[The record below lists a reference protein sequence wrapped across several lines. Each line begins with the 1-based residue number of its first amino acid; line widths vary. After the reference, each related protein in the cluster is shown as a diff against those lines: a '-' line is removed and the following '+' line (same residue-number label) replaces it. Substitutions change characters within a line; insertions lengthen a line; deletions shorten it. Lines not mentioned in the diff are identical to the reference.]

1 MTEQEFALRAQDQRG
16 RLYRTAFLYLGG
28 EHAAVDAVDE
38 AVYRAFRDR
47 RKLRQP
53 EFFETWLTRI
63 LINVCKDELR
73 RRRRECR
80 VCVPPE
86 PEAEHMDA
94 LSLREAVR
102 ALPEELRSVI
112 VLRYFTGLTLEET
125 AAALE
130 IPRGT
135 VSSRQRRAGVCAAFV
150 VMVNASPAFAISCA
164 KVPVLREL
172 AAAVAFSP
180 SLRAA
185 VEHDYVQ
192 YIGRTEG
199 ADRISVTAEYVIA
212 SPARAHLFYSVEGG
226 GRVSWELQTP
236 DGTPLEGYSSAQ
248 YSGTAGEAEELRHT
262 EFHFSR
268 GELPEEFLAVCTV
281 EPAGPAGEAENRA
294 PAVDGAGEPAEGE
307 AVALTFPIQL
317 DRDKMAGPKTVVV
330 DTWVEADGQRLKVD
344 QLEAY
349 PTHTEIHLQEDPENT
364 CWLAGAEFAFVDG
377 NGKEYDTGDGY
388 ITATGGEDSRSMLHY
403 YRQSLY
409 FLEGQEMTLSIRRL
423 KWLDKEQEW
432 ADIDLAAGTA
442 CGLPEGTELLQVCRE
457 GDRTILLF
465 RQAEGG
471 PDAPFTFLFRDPE
484 GTEHT
489 FDGVTTSGTA
499 EEVDGRKHVEYL
511 YHIQN
516 CAWDRIQIQLAHT
529 ETADHEDLN
538 IPFVLP

>member
-1 MTEQEFALRAQDQRG
+1 MNRREEYWVLTEQLRREPPELESAVRRG
-16 RLYRTAFLYLGG
+16 M
-28 EHAAVDAVDE
+28 D
-38 AVYRAFRDR
+38 RA
-47 RKLRQP
+47 
-53 EFFETWLTRI
+53 
-63 LINVCKDELR
+63 R
-73 RRRRECR
+73 RRRRR
-80 VCVPPE
+80 P
-86 PEAEHMDA
+86 AELLA
-94 LSLREAVR
+94 
-102 ALPEELRSVI
+102 
-112 VLRYFTGLTLEET
+112 GL
-125 AAALE
+125 
-130 IPRGT
+130 
-135 VSSRQRRAGVCAAFV
+135 AGVCAAFV

-330 DTWVEADGQRLKVD
+330 LS
-344 QLEAY
+344 L
-349 PTHTEIHLQEDPENT
+349 IH
-364 CWLAGAEFAFVDG
+364 
-377 NGKEYDTGDGY
+377 
-388 ITATGGEDSRSMLHY
+388 I
-403 YRQSLY
+403 
-409 FLEGQEMTLSIRRL
+409 
-423 KWLDKEQEW
+423 
-432 ADIDLAAGTA
+432 
-442 CGLPEGTELLQVCRE
+442 
-457 GDRTILLF
+457 
-465 RQAEGG
+465 
-471 PDAPFTFLFRDPE
+471 
-484 GTEHT
+484 
-489 FDGVTTSGTA
+489 
-499 EEVDGRKHVEYL
+499 
-511 YHIQN
+511 
-516 CAWDRIQIQLAHT
+516 
-529 ETADHEDLN
+529 
-538 IPFVLP
+538 

>member
-1 MTEQEFALRAQDQRG
+1 MNRREEYWVLTEQLRREPPELESAVRRG
-16 RLYRTAFLYLGG
+16 M
-28 EHAAVDAVDE
+28 D
-38 AVYRAFRDR
+38 RA
-47 RKLRQP
+47 
-53 EFFETWLTRI
+53 
-63 LINVCKDELR
+63 R
-73 RRRRECR
+73 RRRRR
-80 VCVPPE
+80 P
-86 PEAEHMDA
+86 AELLA
-94 LSLREAVR
+94 
-102 ALPEELRSVI
+102 
-112 VLRYFTGLTLEET
+112 GL
-125 AAALE
+125 
-130 IPRGT
+130 
-135 VSSRQRRAGVCAAFV
+135 AGVCAAFV
-150 VMVNASPAFAISCA
+150 VMVN
-164 KVPVLREL
+164 
-172 AAAVAFSP
+172 
-180 SLRAA
+180 
-185 VEHDYVQ
+185 
-192 YIGRTEG
+192 
-199 ADRISVTAEYVIA
+199 A

>member
-1 MTEQEFALRAQDQRG
+1 MNRREEYWVLTEQLRREPPELESAVRRG
-16 RLYRTAFLYLGG
+16 M
-28 EHAAVDAVDE
+28 E
-38 AVYRAFRDR
+38 RA
-47 RKLRQP
+47 
-53 EFFETWLTRI
+53 
-63 LINVCKDELR
+63 R
-73 RRRRECR
+73 RRRRR
-80 VCVPPE
+80 P
-86 PEAEHMDA
+86 AELLA
-94 LSLREAVR
+94 
-102 ALPEELRSVI
+102 
-112 VLRYFTGLTLEET
+112 GL
-125 AAALE
+125 
-130 IPRGT
+130 
-135 VSSRQRRAGVCAAFV
+135 AGVCAAFV

-344 QLEAY
+344 QLEVY

-364 CWLAGAEFAFVDG
+364 CWLAGGRVCLCRRERTGIRHGGRVHHCHRRGGFPLHAPLLPAEPVFPG
-377 NGKEYDTGDGY
+377 GTGDDPLHPEAEMAGQGAGVGGHRPGRRNRLR
-388 ITATGGEDSRSMLHY
+388 TAGGD
-403 YRQSLY
+403 
-409 FLEGQEMTLSIRRL
+409 
-423 KWLDKEQEW
+423 
-432 ADIDLAAGTA
+432 
-442 CGLPEGTELLQVCRE
+442 
-457 GDRTILLF
+457 
-465 RQAEGG
+465 
-471 PDAPFTFLFRDPE
+471 
-484 GTEHT
+484 
-489 FDGVTTSGTA
+489 
-499 EEVDGRKHVEYL
+499 
-511 YHIQN
+511 
-516 CAWDRIQIQLAHT
+516 
-529 ETADHEDLN
+529 
-538 IPFVLP
+538 

>member
-1 MTEQEFALRAQDQRG
+1 M
-16 RLYRTAFLYLGG
+16 
-28 EHAAVDAVDE
+28 
-38 AVYRAFRDR
+38 
-47 RKLRQP
+47 
-53 EFFETWLTRI
+53 
-63 LINVCKDELR
+63 
-73 RRRRECR
+73 
-80 VCVPPE
+80 
-86 PEAEHMDA
+86 
-94 LSLREAVR
+94 
-102 ALPEELRSVI
+102 
-112 VLRYFTGLTLEET
+112 
-125 AAALE
+125 
-130 IPRGT
+130 
-135 VSSRQRRAGVCAAFV
+135 
-150 VMVNASPAFAISCA
+150 
-164 KVPVLREL
+164 
-172 AAAVAFSP
+172 
-180 SLRAA
+180 
-185 VEHDYVQ
+185 
-192 YIGRTEG
+192 
-199 ADRISVTAEYVIA
+199 
-212 SPARAHLFYSVEGG
+212 
-226 GRVSWELQTP
+226 
-236 DGTPLEGYSSAQ
+236 
-248 YSGTAGEAEELRHT
+248 RHT

-344 QLEAY
+344 QLEVY

-377 NGKEYDTGDGY
+377 NGQEYDTGDGY

-442 CGLPEGTELLQVCRE
+442 CGLPEGTELLQACRE

>member
-1 MTEQEFALRAQDQRG
+1 MNRREEYWVLTEQLRREPPELESAVRRG
-16 RLYRTAFLYLGG
+16 M
-28 EHAAVDAVDE
+28 D
-38 AVYRAFRDR
+38 RA
-47 RKLRQP
+47 
-53 EFFETWLTRI
+53 
-63 LINVCKDELR
+63 R
-73 RRRRECR
+73 RRRRR
-80 VCVPPE
+80 P
-86 PEAEHMDA
+86 AELLA
-94 LSLREAVR
+94 
-102 ALPEELRSVI
+102 
-112 VLRYFTGLTLEET
+112 GL
-125 AAALE
+125 
-130 IPRGT
+130 
-135 VSSRQRRAGVCAAFV
+135 AGVCAAFV

-294 PAVDGAGEPAEGE
+294 PAVDRSGEAGEPAEGE

-317 DRDKMAGPKTVVV
+317 DRDKMAGPKTVVM
-330 DTWVEADGQRLKVD
+330 DTWVETDGQRLKVD
-344 QLEAY
+344 QLEVY

-377 NGKEYDTGDGY
+377 NGQEYDTGDGY

>member
-1 MTEQEFALRAQDQRG
+1 MNRREEYWVLTEQLRREPPELESAVRRG
-16 RLYRTAFLYLGG
+16 M
-28 EHAAVDAVDE
+28 D
-38 AVYRAFRDR
+38 RA
-47 RKLRQP
+47 
-53 EFFETWLTRI
+53 
-63 LINVCKDELR
+63 R
-73 RRRRECR
+73 RRRRR
-80 VCVPPE
+80 P
-86 PEAEHMDA
+86 AELLA
-94 LSLREAVR
+94 
-102 ALPEELRSVI
+102 
-112 VLRYFTGLTLEET
+112 GL
-125 AAALE
+125 
-130 IPRGT
+130 
-135 VSSRQRRAGVCAAFV
+135 AGVCAAFV

-377 NGKEYDTGDGY
+377 NGQEYDTGDGY

-423 KWLDKEQEW
+423 KWLDKEQELSL
-432 ADIDLAAGTA
+432 I
-442 CGLPEGTELLQVCRE
+442 
-457 GDRTILLF
+457 
-465 RQAEGG
+465 
-471 PDAPFTFLFRDPE
+471 
-484 GTEHT
+484 
-489 FDGVTTSGTA
+489 
-499 EEVDGRKHVEYL
+499 
-511 YHIQN
+511 HI
-516 CAWDRIQIQLAHT
+516 
-529 ETADHEDLN
+529 
-538 IPFVLP
+538 